1 MANDVN
7 TEIAD
12 AITLQRLRLLRYE
25 GGVARDMVAI
35 YTDAIGDL
43 DREIARL
50 AAQVAKGGR
59 GVVSMTR
66 LRGLVYGLQAALDA
80 AQDRLGVTLD
90 VGTETAA
97 QAENDRL
104 KSLMVRSLGR
114 SWVEV
119 PEFTVQRAAQGPITA
134 PWSQRLAPDLVTLN
148 AEIGAATARGI
159 ARGASMPDIAR
170 MLKVVPGLVESYRD
184 RLVVI
189 ARTEVQ
195 RAANEVAMANY
206 AANNDVISGVQWLAT
221 LDNRTCLRCA
231 PRHNQ
236 VYPLVNGRP
245 VGLGTP
251 PPLHPRCRCFMAP
264 VTRGYA
270 ELGLPPT
277 HANRT
282 RFDGEP
288 AREQTF
294 GAWLRRQPASVQM
307 EVLGPARLAFF
318 RAGMPL
324 DDFVVGSKVL
334 TVTQVRALAAS

>member
-43 DREIARL
+43 EREIARL

-66 LRGLVYGLQAALDA
+66 LRGLVYGLKAALDA
-80 AQDRLGVTLD
+80 ARGRLAASIEE
-90 VGTETAA
+90 GTTTAA
-97 QAENDRL
+97 QAEDDRL
-104 KSLMVRSLGR
+104 KSLMVRSVGR

-119 PEFTVQRAAQGPITA
+119 PDLVVARAAQGPDKA
-134 PWSQRLAPDLVTLN
+134 PWTKRLAPDLVELN

-170 MLKVVPGLVESYRD
+170 MLKVVPGLVETYRD

-221 LDNRTCLRCA
+221 LDSRTCLRCA

-245 VGLGTP
+245 VGLGNP

-264 VTRGYA
+264 VTRSYA
-270 ELGLPPT
+270 DLGLPPT

-294 GAWLRRQPASVQM
+294 SAWLRRQPIAVQR
-307 EVLGPARLAFF
+307 EVLGPARLALF
-318 RAGMPL
+318 RGGMPL
-324 DDFVVGSKVL
+324 DDFVVGSRIL
-334 TVTQVRALAAS
+334 TVAQVRALAAS